1 MKSFSNYLQKNNNSI
16 LLVDTLNLAF
26 RWKHKGQS
34 DFTEDLINTIKSL
47 AKSYKT
53 ENIIITADQGSSS
66 YRKEIDSQYKG
77 NREEL
82 RKNQTEEEK
91 EFFKEF
97 IEGFNTTLFALE
109 QEGYLVL
116 KYPRVEA
123 DDLIAYIVKNRRK
136 FSFENIWIISSDGDL
151 DQLLSKNVSRFSYI
165 TRKEHTIENWKY
177 SFDVEEFITYKCLT
191 GDKGDNVPGIDKIGP
206 KRAESIINQYGSL
219 FDIIES
225 LPLEGTQK
233 FIQNLNQGKERLE
246 TNFELMDLFNF
257 CEEAIG
263 EENLEDLN
271 RSILNVRSNY

>member
-1 MKSFSNYLQKNNNSI
+1 MKSFSNYLQKDNNSI